1 MEIGI
6 RNVIFLYAILAIGLE
21 ITVWVVPS
29 MIENAVAVSKLF
41 YSFDTAWRL
50 IAKSHRLP

>member
-1 MEIGI
+1 VEIGV

-41 YSFDTAWRL
+41 YRMIQRGD
-50 IAKSHRLP
+50 